1 MAGRKGKGLVVLVN
15 KWDLIDD
22 KGTNTA
28 RDYEKELRSRLAPF
42 SNVPIIFT
50 SVTEKQRI
58 FRAIEEGLRVYENRK
73 RRIATS
79 KLNEVMLKAIEAFHP
94 PVVRGIAIK
103 IKYVTQ
109 LPTHTPAFAFF
120 CNLPDDVKQPYKN
133 YLENKIR
140 ENFDF
145 EGVPVRLFFRKK

>member
-1 MAGRKGKGLVVLVN
+1 VN
-15 KWDLIDD
+15 KWDLIED
-22 KGTNTA
+22 KSTNTA

-58 FRAIEEGLRVYENRK
+58 FRAIEEALRVYENRK
-73 RRIATS
+73 RKVATS

-94 PVVRGIAIK
+94 PVVRGIGIK

-109 LPTHTPAFAFF
+109 LPTYTPAFAFF